1 MIVPN
6 SEEILSVS
14 PDGVADFIMQHA
26 GAKTLSRMVKRL
38 NSDLLEGDETASA
51 MAARALDHL
60 GLMVQD

>member
-6 SEEILSVS
+6 STEILSVA
-14 PDGVADFIMQHA
+14 PDGVADFIMHHA
-26 GAKTLSRMVKRL
+26 SAKTLSRMVKRL
-38 NSDLLEGDETASA
+38 NNDLLDGDETASA